1 MILHYSCPSCG
12 AEMIYDIKKGRL
24 HCSHCDKEMELSQAV
39 WGESEAVSAGASGP
53 AAADGE
59 MPGGDNDI
67 FAGAEY
73 HCPNCGGLMVT
84 KDKETSA
91 TCAYCGAPMIL
102 ADRLTGKRRPV
113 KILPFRIDR
122 DEAEKAFRKWCK
134 NGRFAPKGFTSAQNI
149 QRLKGMYIPYWLFQ
163 FDTRVDVSA
172 KATNVR
178 VYRQGDYQITE
189 TEFYNVQR
197 AYELQYENIPLDA
210 SRQLE
215 DGEMAKLE
223 PFNFNELK
231 TFYMP
236 YLAGFDSSSYD
247 FDDKELSPTAKNKVR
262 DYVKDYARGAVSVYT
277 TVNLESQVVNF
288 NWEEEEFIFVP
299 IWFVD
304 YNYRG
309 KVYKFMMNGQNGR
322 IAGTPP
328 TSMKKVGL
336 WWVGISAV
344 LFIISIIG
352 SLI

>member
-12 AEMIYDIKKGRL
+12 AEMTYDIKKRKL
-24 HCSHCDKEMELSQAV
+24 HCSHCDSEMELSQASR
-39 WGESEAVSAGASGP
+39 GDEPEGSAMNETAVQSDAKMPKAAG
-53 AAADGE
+53 
-59 MPGGDNDI
+59 DI
-67 FAGAEY
+67 LAGAEY
-73 HCPNCGGLMVT
+73 HCPNCGGVMVT

-91 TCAYCGAPMIL
+91 VCAYCGAPMIL
-102 ADRLTGKRRPV
+102 ADRLSGKRRPV
-113 KILPFRIDR
+113 KILPFRMDR
-122 DEAEKAFRKWCK
+122 EDAEKAFRKWCK
-134 NGRFAPKGFTSAQNI
+134 NGRFAPKGFTSAENI

-163 FDTRVDVSA
+163 FDTRVEVSA

-178 VYRQGDYQITE
+178 VYRQGDHQITE

-197 AYELQYENIPLDA
+197 AYDLQYANIPFDA

-215 DGEMAKLE
+215 DSEMSKLE
-223 PFNFNELK
+223 PFNFDELK

-247 FDDKELSPTAKNKVR
+247 FDDTELSPAAKNKVR
-262 DYVKDYARGAVSVYT
+262 DYAKDYARGAVSGYT
-277 TVNLESQVVNF
+277 TVHLDSQTVNF
-288 NWEEEEFIFVP
+288 NREEEEFIFVP

-328 TSMKKVGL
+328 TSMKKIGM
-336 WWVGISAV
+336 WWAGISAA
-344 LFIISIIG
+344 LFIVSIIG